1 VDGLVPT
8 LRAMGVAD
16 DEGNIDMDALKK
28 GAYAGLNAS
37 GELRIDA
44 IGISLERPEFD
55 RFFRLVETGALN

>member
-1 VDGLVPT
+1 MKHETKAKLKAQ
-8 LRAMGVAD
+8 LLAEAMEKSA
-16 DEGNIDMDALKK
+16 NCL
-28 GAYAGLNAS
+28 AS